1 MGMGN
6 KRVPSAP
13 VAGVYLLGVAI
24 AVLAVAQVSLASSA
38 APVRVVEF
46 VFPMASAAIVVYGG
60 YTIQRQER
68 ARIRGRRVLLSAAL
82 LVVAGELVVGMDYL
96 TNSLANEPTSNVAFP
111 AVAVF
116 AVASA
121 ISLPVGFYYDEAIT
135 KREELRQ
142 ELGRA
147 QRLNDQ
153 LDTVN
158 QRLLVMNRV
167 VRHNLR
173 TELTLLIGYHELF
186 LDRATDQEAREMLT
200 ECRES
205 IDNLTDIE
213 RKTTYIDRLG
223 KAERADVES
232 GACDVAD
239 LVERVAEST
248 RSRASE
254 VTVDVDAVAEAY
266 VPDHPLLQ
274 TVLSELVGNATAHND
289 TDGLCVHLSVTR
301 PAADAVEVVVAD
313 TGSGIPDQELDALE
327 NGEETPLDHAS
338 GIGLWLVTWVVSEM
352 DGTVSFE
359 ENAPTGAR
367 VVMRFPSRE
376 PEQMGAAPSGRS

>member
-1 MGMGN
+1 MG
-6 KRVPSAP
+6 KERVPSAP
-13 VAGVYLLGVAI
+13 VAGVYLLGLTI
-24 AVLAVAQVSLASSA
+24 ALLAVAQVALTSSSA
-38 APVRVVEF
+38 PVLVVEF

-60 YTIQRQER
+60 YTIQQDER

-82 LVVAGELVVGMDYL
+82 LVVAGELVVGIDYL
-96 TNSLANEPTSNVAFP
+96 TNALANEPTIDIAFP

-142 ELGRA
+142 ELERA

-173 TELTLLIGYHELF
+173 TELTLLIGYYELF
-186 LDRATDQEAREMLT
+186 RDRADDSGSAEMLE
-200 ECRES
+200 ECRDT
-205 IDNLTDIE
+205 IDNLTEIE

-223 KAERADVES
+223 KAERDDAET
-232 GACDVAD
+232 GTCDVVGV
-239 LVERVAEST
+239 VERVAEST
-248 RSRASE
+248 RARAPD
-254 VTVDVDAVAEAY
+254 VTVDVDAVSEAY

-274 TVLSELVGNATAHND
+274 TVLTELVANATAHND
-289 TDGLCVHLSVTR
+289 TDGLAVRLSVTR

-313 TGSGIPDQELDALE
+313 TGSGIPGQELDAIE

-338 GIGLWLVTWVVSEM
+338 GIGLWLVTWVVTEM
-352 DGTVSFE
+352 DGSVSFE
-359 ENAPTGAR
+359 ENDPTGTR
-367 VVMRFPSRE
+367 VVMRFPSRV
-376 PEQMGAAPSGRS
+376 PERTAAASSARA